1 MLFCK
6 VLAEYSLSFDE
17 LMNLSIRRFWFIAN
31 MIERLR
37 AEKDLRQIQL
47 MASVGSPEAY
57 KSAREFLQEQMGQIY
72 VLDAPEAPVE
82 FKVDPKTGLDPEF
95 DREGLRALKMRI
107 SSGR

>member
-1 MLFCK
+1 

-47 MASVGSPEAY
+47 MASVGSVEAY

-72 VLDAPEAPVE
+72 VLDIGDAPVE
-82 FKVDPKTGLDPEF
+82 IKVDPTTGLDPEF
-95 DREGLRALKMRI
+95 DREGLRALRMKI
-107 SSGR
+107 ASGR